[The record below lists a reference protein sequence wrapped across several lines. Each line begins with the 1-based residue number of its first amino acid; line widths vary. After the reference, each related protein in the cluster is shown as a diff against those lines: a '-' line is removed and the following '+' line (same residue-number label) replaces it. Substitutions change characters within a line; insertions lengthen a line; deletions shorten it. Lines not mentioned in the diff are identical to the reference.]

1 MFFYIVGS
9 YIPVLDTDV
18 TPCTMLQVQ
27 LLETIYTLHFQNG
40 KRKQV
45 QDTLDTQTIFFSY
58 VGSSVLLK

>member
-1 MFFYIVGS
+1 MFFYIAGS

-45 QDTLDTQTIFFSY
+45 QDTLDTQTIFFS
-58 VGSSVLLK
+58 